1 MSNPVLEAISNR
13 RSVRGYAPEQIT
25 FEQRDALI
33 RAAQQSPSA
42 TDRQPWH
49 FSVCQNRALLVE
61 IHEAARDHALKE
73 PGSYAAALSGR
84 PGYDVFF
91 GAPTVFFISLDKDA
105 PNIQFVDA
113 GIAAENLCLAAMGLG
128 LGSVILGLPREAF
141 FSEKAEAFRK
151 ALDFPP
157 NYDFAIA
164 VAVGKGT
171 VTKPAHAFKPD
182 RVSIIE

>member
-25 FEQRDALI
+25 LEQRDALI
-33 RAAQQSPSA
+33 KAAQESPSA
-42 TDRQPWH
+42 VDRQPWH
-49 FSVCQNRALLVE
+49 FSVAQNRALLVE
-61 IHEAARDHALKE
+61 IHEAARDHALRD
-73 PGSYAAALSGR
+73 PSSYAAALFGR
-84 PGYDVFF
+84 PGYEVFF
-91 GAPTVFFISLDKDA
+91 GAPTVFFISLDRDA
-105 PNIQFVDA
+105 ENGQYVDA
-113 GIAAENLCLAAMGLG
+113 GIAAENFCLAAMGLG

-141 FSEKAEAFRK
+141 LSEKGDHFRK

-164 VAVGKGT
+164 VAVGQGT
-171 VTKPAHAFKPD
+171 VTKDAHEFKPG

>member
-1 MSNPVLEAISNR
+1 MLNPVLEAISNR

-25 FEQRDALI
+25 VEQRDALI
-33 RAAQQSPSA
+33 RAALESPSA
-42 TDRQPWH
+42 VDRQPWH
-49 FSVCQNRALLVE
+49 FSVAQNRALLTE
-61 IHEAARDHALKE
+61 IHEAARDNALKNPE
-73 PGSYAAALSGR
+73 GYAAALFGR
-84 PGYDVFF
+84 PGYDVFH
-91 GAPTVFFISLDKDA
+91 GAPTVIFISLDADA
-105 PNIQFVDA
+105 PNGQYVDA

-141 FSEKAEAFRK
+141 ASEKGDHFRK

-171 VTKPAHAFKPD
+171 VTKDAHEFKPC

>member
-1 MSNPVLEAISNR
+1 MNNPVLEAISNR

-25 FEQRDALI
+25 QEQRDALI

-49 FSVCQNRALLVE
+49 FSVAQNRALLVE
-61 IHEAARDHALKE
+61 IHEAARGHALE
-73 PGSYAAALSGR
+73 DPSSYAAALFSR

-91 GAPTVFFISLDKDA
+91 GAPTVFFISLDRDA
-105 PNIQFVDA
+105 PSGQYLDA
-113 GIAAENLCLAAMGLG
+113 GIAAENICLAAMGLG

-141 FSEKAEAFRK
+141 FSEKGDQFRK
-151 ALDFPP
+151 ALDFPE

-171 VTKPAHAFKPD
+171 VTKEAHEFKPG